1 VNIKVFTIEKSSEP
15 SIEML
20 SKEFGKMI
28 SRFAKI
34 EEVKI
39 FTKPIAL
46 AQSIGVNEAQNA
58 YTKAYEPHLK
68 GYNVALD
75 VEGEVL
81 DSEAFSRL
89 FSNDMHVNF
98 FIGGAFGFEDAFLK
112 QTQKIISLSRLTY
125 AHKIAKVVLFE
136 QIYRGLCI
144 VNNHPYHK

>member
-1 VNIKVFTIEKSSEP
+1 MNIKVFTIEKSSDK
-15 SIEML
+15 SIEGL
-20 SKEFGKMI
+20 CEEFSKMI
-28 SRFAKI
+28 SRFSKI

-46 AQSIGVNEAQNA
+46 AQSIGAAEAQNA

-75 VEGEVL
+75 VQGEAL
-81 DSEAFSRL
+81 ESEAFSTL
-89 FSNDMHVNF
+89 FNHDVNINF
-98 FIGGAFGFEDAFLK
+98 FIGGAFGFENAFLR
-112 QTQKIISLSRLTY
+112 QTQKVISVSRLTY

-144 VNNHPYHK
+144 KNNHPYHK